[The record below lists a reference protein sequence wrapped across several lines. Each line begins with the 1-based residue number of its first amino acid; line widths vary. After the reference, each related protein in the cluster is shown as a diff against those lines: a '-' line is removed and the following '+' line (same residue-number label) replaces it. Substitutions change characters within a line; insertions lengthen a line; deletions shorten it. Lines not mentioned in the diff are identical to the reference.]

1 MINFIFD
8 AKIKRPMEL
17 YYQQER
23 NADFLGVCE
32 RIRKETKGY
41 ISVACIARKAVY
53 CEAELFYLPAREIA
67 RIIRFKSKIE
77 VSSSAKIELY
87 KEIER
92 RSKEINENGKVSC
105 ETIARIIE
113 IQKAPRFYITEA
125 RAVSLYY
132 ELLKNKKNAIS
143 NSTKFFNRVF
153 GI

>member
-1 MINFIFD
+1 MRNFIFD
-8 AKIKRPMEL
+8 AKINRPMEL

-23 NADFLGVCE
+23 NTDFLGVCE

-67 RIIRFKSKIE
+67 RIIRFKSKME
-77 VSSSAKIELY
+77 VSSPAKVELY
-87 KEIER
+87 REIEKR
-92 RSKEINENGKVSC
+92 AKSINENGKVSC

-113 IQKAPRFYITEA
+113 IQSAPRFYITEA

-132 ELLKNKKNAIS
+132 ELLKTKKNAVS
-143 NSTKFFNRVF
+143 NSNRFFNRVF
-153 GI
+153 GV